1 MTDFFPTDIIPHQ
14 SRYVCITIDAQKA
27 ADMGVMF
34 FHTHQ
39 VDLLAVGKNGVIP
52 VDAIRSVVELEITKK
67 SLTWT

>member
-1 MTDFFPTDIIPHQ
+1 
-14 SRYVCITIDAQKA
+14 
-27 ADMGVMF
+27 MGVMF
-34 FHTHQ
+34 FHTHE